1 MRDRRTER
9 LLIAVTF
16 CALGAMIGT
25 CMLGRS
31 DAKAYGPDA
40 GFHPRERT
48 IGVRTKIPVA
58 GLERAF
64 VYWNDAAG
72 RPLLVLDD
80 VGPIVIYDGDAVR
93 GSEEC
98 PGGNCSAPVAENGRF
113 SWPPTYPY
121 ARCEIYLTDNGAA
134 SWVTVAH
141 ELGHC
146 LGLDHDSRSIVG
158 SGGSTSNAY
167 DRQQLQQLGYATPAP
182 APTHRTRRTPRPRR
196 TPRSRPSPRG

>member
-9 LLIAVTF
+9 LLIAATF

-25 CMLGRS
+25 CMLGTGQT
-31 DAKAYGPDA
+31 KPYGPDA
-40 GFHPRERT
+40 GFWPRTRT
-48 IGVRTKIPVA
+48 IGIRSKIPVP
-58 GLERAF
+58 GLETAF
-64 VYWNDAAG
+64 RYWNDDAQ
-72 RPLLVLDD
+72 RTLLVADPN
-80 VGPIVIYDGDAVR
+80 GPITIYDGDLVR
-93 GSEEC
+93 GSNEC
-98 PGGNCSAPVAENGRF
+98 PGGNCSAPVASDGRF

-167 DRQQLQQLGYATPAP
+167 DRQQLQQMGYAAATRRTPRP
-182 APTHRTRRTPRPRR
+182 HRTPRPRR
-196 TPRSRPSPRG
+196 TPRTRTPR